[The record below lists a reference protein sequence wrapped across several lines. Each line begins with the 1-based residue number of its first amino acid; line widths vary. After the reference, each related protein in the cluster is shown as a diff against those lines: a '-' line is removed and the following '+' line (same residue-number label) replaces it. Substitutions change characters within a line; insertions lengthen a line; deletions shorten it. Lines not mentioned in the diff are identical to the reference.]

1 MDIQKKRFPEILAP
15 AGGQDAFLAAVAAG
29 ADGVYCGLKNFSA
42 RMEADNFSLKD
53 LARLT
58 ELAHARGVRVYV
70 TMNTLLKSDE
80 VNRVGHLLENL
91 QRFVRP
97 DALIIQDLG
106 VMRIAQEAGFTGE
119 IHFSTLANVCSP
131 SSLVAVHKLGVSR
144 AVLPRELNIDEIRLM
159 AANTPENLELEVF
172 VHGALC
178 YAVSGR
184 CYWSSFLGGRSGLRG
199 RCVQPCR
206 RSYLQ
211 QGISERFFSCS
222 DLSLDVLVRPLMQIP
237 QISSWKIEGRKKGP
251 HYVFYTVKAYR
262 LLRDNGDDPKA
273 RKMAEEYLEQALGR
287 KCGHYLFLPQ
297 RPHLPFEHEE
307 TASGFQIGAV
317 RKNSGKT
324 FLQPRLQLLN
334 GDLLRIGYSDQPWHC
349 LHKIRRFVPK
359 GGRLDIRSSKSVPKG
374 TPVFLVDRR
383 EPELLERLAELE
395 RELAKFPSVELQP
408 SLFSPRAVRSV
419 KIQKKKRILTQTV
432 YFSHYAASKCEAV
445 WLDLDGKIKDGKIW
459 YWLPPVIWPQDEK
472 KWQERIALVQK
483 RGGKF
488 WVVNAPWQMELFY
501 RKPEAVWAGPF
512 CNIANPYALQSLKE
526 MGFSGAF
533 VSPELSG
540 ELLLALPKKSPLPL
554 GIVQCGFWPL
564 ALARICNPKLKPG
577 KLFSSP
583 KKERAWVV
591 RHEHLFWVYP
601 NWRLDLS
608 EKKRELIDAGYNLF
622 VRLEDNLPHD
632 AEIRSRPGLWNWDLS
647 LL

>member
-1 MDIQKKRFPEILAP
+1 MDIQKKRLPEILAP

-29 ADGVYCGLKNFSA
+29 ADSVYCGLKNFSA
-42 RMEADNFSLKD
+42 RMEADNFSLKE

-58 ELAHARGVRVYV
+58 ELAHIHGTRVHV
-70 TMNTLLKSDE
+70 TMNTLLKADE
-80 VNRVGHLLENL
+80 VERIGHLLENL
-91 QRFVRP
+91 HRFVHP

-106 VMRIAQEAGFTGE
+106 VVRLASEIGFTGG

-131 SSLVAVHKLGVSR
+131 TALNAAQKLGATR

-159 AANTPENLELEVF
+159 AANVPQNLELEVF
-172 VHGALC
+172 IHGALC

-206 RSYLQ
+206 REYSQ
-211 QGISERFFSCS
+211 KQFSERFFSCS
-222 DLSLDVLVRPLMQIP
+222 DLSLDVLVRPFMQIP

-262 LLRDNGDDPKA
+262 LLRDHGDDPNA
-273 RKMAEEYLEQALGR
+273 RKMAMEYLEQALGR
-287 KCGHYLFLPQ
+287 KSGHYLFLPQ

-307 TASGFQIGAV
+307 TASGFQVGAI

-324 FLQPRLQLLN
+324 FLQPRQSLLN
-334 GDLLRIGYSDQPWHC
+334 GDLLRIGYSDQPWHF

-359 GGRLDIRSSKSVPKG
+359 GGRLDIGSSKSVPKG

-383 EPELLERLAELE
+383 EPELVERLAELE
-395 RELAKFPSVELQP
+395 QELAKLPSVELQP
-408 SLFSPRAVRSV
+408 SLFSPRAVRSL
-419 KIQKKKRILTQTV
+419 KIQKKKQILTQTV
-432 YFSHYAASKCEAV
+432 SFSLDTAVKREAV
-445 WLDLDGKIKDGKIW
+445 WLESGGKIKDGKIW
-459 YWLPPVIWPQDEK
+459 HWLPPVIWPQDEK
-472 KWQERIALVQK
+472 KWQERIAQVQK
-483 RGGKF
+483 RGGEF
-488 WVVNAPWQMELFY
+488 WVVNAPWQLELFSQ
-501 RKPEAVWAGPF
+501 KPETVWAGPF

-540 ELLLALPKKSPLPL
+540 EQLLALPKKSPLPL
-554 GIVQCGFWPL
+554 GIVQHGFWPL
-564 ALARICNPKLKPG
+564 ALARICNPKLKRG
-577 KLFSSP
+577 ELFSSP
-583 KKERAWVV
+583 KKEQAWIVQ
-591 RHEHLFWVYP
+591 HEHLFWIYP

-608 EKKRELIDAGYNLF
+608 EKKRELINAGYSLF
-622 VRLEDNLPHD
+622 VCLEDNLPRG
-632 AEIRSRPGLWNWDLS
+632 AELRKRPGLWNWDLS